1 MASLERKQ
9 GKQEPFYF
17 SSGAKRPTSAEIV
30 MEARRSLR
38 TLSTQRPFTPRD
50 EHRQLFGDASAR
62 ARDGR
67 PPSTFSLH
75 AQNFEVPDSRP
86 NSGTRLSPL
95 EHKSRLPLSLDE
107 ECSES
112 KTAVPKPPL
121 MRRRSGS
128 GDTRPRRLRAG
139 SLNRLPPMTQTSK
152 LPQTEGGVEPPKVST
167 EPSEQANIESLQRP
181 EAPLKLLPHAP
192 TKHSGTPQTSR
203 VDFPHARGT
212 QTEAEYDYECMTGSD
227 ATDVFWN
234 SEVLPVLQEF
244 EAIATGGNVSEE
256 TVEHLCDA
264 CTGLHNALA
273 EKGLLG
279 KQLRKRPSLLRALFR
294 LIDLGSD
301 KLNLTLAKFTLAL
314 HVSGNNLLNI
324 CKLIFK
330 ISRSSSNDFLF
341 QNNSIIDSL
350 LSLLQCED
358 VYSSGEAVLYSVG
371 SLKLLSGNSDL
382 SRLLLAKD
390 FIRVLLQLSQRLM
403 GPTDLNAP
411 PDPGCT
417 QARVGQPAM
426 AGHILVQLTAAL
438 RNMADRSES
447 RSAFLSNGIFPTLCT
462 VMDLHQD
469 DRDIC
474 LNVARIFSKLSSYAE
489 CCSALAETPL
499 CYRLFLDILS
509 KHSRKQDLVVRLLF
523 TLGNLAARSSAARER
538 VYEEAGS
545 IDILL
550 GLFQSYKQATVASKS
565 PKLLQIHVHQD
576 EEVLV
581 KLIRVLANLAI
592 HPAVGIALAA
602 NELCVQLL
610 LDVMEVTTVEEKT
623 ELVINASA
631 TINNLSYYQGES
643 SVVRAQHTHISEL
656 LLRLLLS
663 SNMDA
668 VLEAMRVFGNLSQI
682 KYVRH
687 FIIKNKVHCFVV
699 TLLDSKNPNV
709 CFSACGVL
717 MNLSADPENRSILS
731 KEGAVHKLID
741 CLRDFGPRDWQ
752 LAALLCQTLWNFIE
766 EREHQYTQ
774 ELLAILTLYSDQ
786 EALPWHCSDALKEY
800 QEACWELEFLPVA
813 HRLKK
818 RLQSQ
823 SNLL

>member
-1 MASLERKQ
+1 MHLVIVVVVIVIVIVVIVVVVIVVVI
-9 GKQEPFYF
+9 
-17 SSGAKRPTSAEIV
+17 KR
-30 MEARRSLR
+30 
-38 TLSTQRPFTPRD
+38 
-50 EHRQLFGDASAR
+50 
-62 ARDGR
+62 
-67 PPSTFSLH
+67 
-75 AQNFEVPDSRP
+75 
-86 NSGTRLSPL
+86 
-95 EHKSRLPLSLDE
+95 
-107 ECSES
+107 
-112 KTAVPKPPL
+112 
-121 MRRRSGS
+121 
-128 GDTRPRRLRAG
+128 
-139 SLNRLPPMTQTSK
+139 
-152 LPQTEGGVEPPKVST
+152 
-167 EPSEQANIESLQRP
+167 
-181 EAPLKLLPHAP
+181 
-192 TKHSGTPQTSR
+192 
-203 VDFPHARGT
+203 
-212 QTEAEYDYECMTGSD
+212 EAEYDYECMTGSD

-279 KQLRKRPSLLRALFR
+279 KQLRKRPSLIRALFR

-301 KLNLTLAKFTLAL
+301 KLNLTLAKFTLA
-314 HVSGNNLLNI
+314 
-324 CKLIFK
+324 
-330 ISRSSSNDFLF
+330 
-341 QNNSIIDSL
+341 
-350 LSLLQCED
+350 CED

-417 QARVGQPAM
+417 EARVGQPAM

-499 CYRLFLDILS
+499 CYRLFLDMLS

-523 TLGNLAARSSAARER
+523 TLGNLAARSSAARGR

-731 KEGAVHKLID
+731 KEGAVHK
-741 CLRDFGPRDWQ
+741 
-752 LAALLCQTLWNFIE
+752 
-766 EREHQYTQ
+766 
-774 ELLAILTLYSDQ
+774 
-786 EALPWHCSDALKEY
+786 
-800 QEACWELEFLPVA
+800 
-813 HRLKK
+813 
-818 RLQSQ
+818 
-823 SNLL
+823 